1 MRLENGV
8 MVTLEEDIQRIWSAH
23 GMNVICET
31 VANLSNI
38 DANMKGFVW
47 TIRAEPR

>member
-1 MRLENGV
+1 
-8 MVTLEEDIQRIWSAH
+8 MVTLEEDIQRIFLSH
-23 GMNVICET
+23 GLKVIGET
-31 VANLSNI
+31 VNHLSSI